1 MNRTAGKKKRPSSA
15 ANRNPPKPYGSP
27 ARWNGPPSRRNR
39 AEPLPLPRRQERQAA
54 PTELTGDRGPMV
66 RIHLPPA
73 ESPRLAGFPPPQA
86 RSRLFARV
94 CGPDRRG
101 AVGRDGHRGVT
112 SRRQA
117 GVSLFQNRFVQHLSP
132 RLPPPNAGHRGL
144 QRIKAPCSAGLPRMA
159 GYAPCGRR
167 LTMRRMGE
175 DVESP
180 RGLSP
185 PGAPR
190 SVLEPLDS
198 YGSRCS
204 AVSMT
209 ELPVGEEYLIY
220 AA

>member
-1 MNRTAGKKKRPSSA
+1 MNCTVSRRK
-15 ANRNPPKPYGSP
+15 PPRSPASHNLLKPCPSP
-27 ARWNGPPSRRNR
+27 ARWSGSRRR
-39 AEPLPLPRRQERQAA
+39 RSKAEPLPLPRRQERQAA

-144 QRIKAPCSAGLPRMA
+144 QRIKAPCSAGFPRMA
-159 GYAPCGRR
+159 GYGATWSCGYISAKDRYVCVADLHR
-167 LTMRRMGE
+167 SAMHGISTE
-175 DVESP
+175 
-180 RGLSP
+180 P
-185 PGAPR
+185 PG
-190 SVLEPLDS
+190 
-198 YGSRCS
+198 
-204 AVSMT
+204 
-209 ELPVGEEYLIY
+209 PV
-220 AA
+220 ASSQ